1 MARTLGITD
10 KLLISAHELESG
22 GKAPFSAEDLVVAAW
37 KRYPYDFGLSGYLD
51 ERGRPS
57 YPNSNRVYAEIMGS
71 KPLRKQGLLRK
82 VGTKM
87 YRLTEAGRARAA
99 AAAAANSSTDSGP
112 QRLVI
117 PREQTEFIRRLFESR
132 AATKA
137 RSEKLDDVSFFE
149 ACGFWGISP
158 QSGAKE
164 LSSRF
169 AHLEAVITAARTAL
183 GDRSVARMGQG
194 AVLYSIDDLKA
205 LLSVHE
211 ALQAQFSS
219 EIEMILQRTDERK

>member
-1 MARTLGITD
+1 MVRMLGIAD
-10 KLLISAHELESG
+10 KLLISAHELERG
-22 GKAPFSAEDLVVAAW
+22 GKVPFSAEDLVVAAW

-51 ERGRPS
+51 EQGRPL

-82 VGTKM
+82 VGNKM
-87 YRLTEAGRARAA
+87 YRLTEAGRARAEA
-99 AAAAANSSTDSGP
+99 VTESEVDSGP

-117 PREQTEFIRRLFESR
+117 PREQTEYVRRLFESR

-137 RSEKLDDVSFFE
+137 RSGKLEDVSFFE

-169 AHLEAVITAARTAL
+169 AHLEAVITATRTAL
-183 GDRSVARMGQG
+183 GDRSATRVRHG
-194 AVLYSIDDLKA
+194 AVPYSIDDLNA
-205 LLSVHE
+205 LLKVHE
-211 ALQAQFSS
+211 ALQAQFTS
-219 EIEMILQRTDERK
+219 EIEMIRRRTDERK